1 MITLVDLKKLLSA
14 GPGQRIEVLSP
25 AVATPERIARS
36 LASLANSK
44 GGVLIVDLNAPSG
57 RHTVDVNAG
66 DIRDRAMQALLMT
79 EPHLIVPL
87 PYLLPAEPEGLPQ
100 ALIVEVP
107 DGLPHVYSLEGRYLG
122 RNGARIV
129 PLPARTLRELML
141 IRSDDARE
149 WEAKSPAGSGKDDL
163 DWARAESYAAAHSL
177 KEPTVEDVLLRR
189 GCIVMAGR
197 RVRPTYAG
205 LLLFG
210 RQPQR
215 WVRGAEI
222 MAVRFNGASMDDVFI
237 RQTIDGVLPD
247 QIRRAELFIA
257 ENLSRRARI
266 GNWRRSEETLYPPG
280 VLREAVVNAVAHRD
294 YRLIGNQIHLLIFSD
309 RVEVRSP
316 GKLPGHV
323 TLKNLLHERYSRNEA
338 IVQVLADMGFIERL
352 GYGIDRM
359 VRSMKEAGHDAPQFE
374 ETDGGFAVTL
384 RAKPAAV
391 AQIPGDIATDRA
403 GALPQTPQQQ
413 RLDKMIEYLRAHGR
427 ITNREY
433 QELCPDV
440 SAESLRRDFVELVEA
455 GIILRVGDKKGT
467 YYILK

>member
-1 MITLVDLKKLLSA
+1 MLTHADLKKLLNAGA
-14 GPGQRIEVLSP
+14 GPRIDIVSP
-25 AVATPERIARS
+25 AVATPERIARG
-36 LASLANSK
+36 LASLANAK
-44 GGVLIVDLNAPSG
+44 GGVLIVDLE
-57 RHTVDVNAG
+57 AG
-66 DIRDRAMQALLMT
+66 QSRRAASPDPVELRDRAMQALLMT
-79 EPHLIVPL
+79 EPPLIVPL
-87 PYLLPAEPEGLPQ
+87 PYFLPAEPDASPQ

-107 DGLPHVYSLEGRYLG
+107 DGLPHVYSLDGRYVT

-129 PLPARTLRELML
+129 ALPGRALRELIL
-141 IRSDDARE
+141 ARSDDARE
-149 WEAKSPAGSGKDDL
+149 WEAKSPPGSSKEDL
-163 DWARAESYAAAHSL
+163 DWARAESYAAGAHSL
-177 KEPTVEDVLLRR
+177 NEPTVEDVLLRR

-215 WVRGAEI
+215 WVRGAEV
-222 MAVRFNGASMDDVFI
+222 MAVRFNGASMDDVFT
-237 RQTIDGVLPD
+237 RQTIGGALPD
-247 QIRRAELFIA
+247 QIRRAELFLS
-257 ENLSRRARI
+257 ENLSRRARV
-266 GNWRRSEETLYPPG
+266 GNWRRSEEPPYPPG
-280 VLREAVVNAVAHRD
+280 VLREAVVNAIAHRD

-323 TLKNLLHERYSRNEA
+323 TLKNLLRERYSRNEA

-359 VRSMKEAGHDAPQFE
+359 VRAMKESGHELPKFE
-374 ETDGGFAVTL
+374 ETDGGFSVTL
-384 RAKPAAV
+384 LARSAPRE
-391 AQIPGDIATDRA
+391 RA
-403 GALPQTPQQQ
+403 GEAAGVLPQTAQQQ
-413 RLDKMIEYLRAHGR
+413 RAERMLDYLRAHGR

-433 QELCPDV
+433 QELCPDI

-455 GIILRVGDKKGT
+455 GVILRVGDKKGT

>member
-1 MITLVDLKKLLSA
+1 MITLADLKRLLNA
-14 GPGQRIEVLSP
+14 GAGARIDVLSP
-25 AVATPERIARS
+25 ALATPERIARG
-36 LASLANSK
+36 LASLANAK
-44 GGVLIVDLNAPSG
+44 GGVLIVD
-57 RHTVDVNAG
+57 VQAG
-66 DIRDRAMQALLMT
+66 QNRRASAIDPAELRDRAMQALLMT
-79 EPHLIVPL
+79 EPPLIVPL
-87 PYLLPAEPEGLPQ
+87 PYFLPAEPDAAPQ

-107 DGLPHVYSLEGRYLG
+107 DGLPHVYGLDGRYVT

-129 PLPARTLRELML
+129 ALPGRALRELIL
-141 IRSDDARE
+141 ARSDDARE
-149 WEAKSPAGSGKDDL
+149 WEAKCPPGSSKDDL
-163 DWARAESYAAAHSL
+163 DWARAESYAAGAHSVN
-177 KEPTVEDVLLRR
+177 EPTVEDVLLRR

-215 WVRGAEI
+215 WVRGAEV
-222 MAVRFNGASMDDVFI
+222 MAVRFNGASMDDVFT
-237 RQTIDGVLPD
+237 RQTIGGTLPD
-247 QIRRAELFIA
+247 QIRRAELFIS
-257 ENLSRRARI
+257 ENLSRRARV
-266 GNWRRSEETLYPPG
+266 GNWRRSDDPPYPPG
-280 VLREAVVNAVAHRD
+280 VLREAIVNAIAHRD

-309 RVEVRSP
+309 RVQVRSP

-359 VRSMKEAGHDAPQFE
+359 LRAMKEAGHPAPQFE
-374 ETDGGFAVTL
+374 ETDGGFSVTL
-384 RAKPAAV
+384 PGKPTAHPADEAAG
-391 AQIPGDIATDRA
+391 AA
-403 GALPQTPQQQ
+403 ALPQTAQQQ
-413 RLDKMIEYLRAHGR
+413 RAEKMLDYLRAHGR

-455 GIILRVGDKKGT
+455 GVILRIGDKKGT